1 MIVFFE
7 NNEDNC
13 TCFEPIKNIKKCKY
27 HLDYESGRHDF
38 DICSYDKCK
47 YNGPISLCT
56 HKDEEDNCTC
66 FEPEMIEYGSSDA
79 YNDEDEFYKKYC
91 RGCSSLVCSGVRDT
105 VAREGCR
112 YYRHE
117 MKKETPDN
125 LPLPE
130 GAKIALPKYSARI
143 SIGNFQINLTDKT
156 FTEEQI
162 KNMKEMLGWEVENL

>member
-1 MIVFFE
+1 MSQEAIILYE
-7 NNEDNC
+7 SQGEKDKRGR
-13 TCFEPIKNIKKCKY
+13 TIDMMKCKFC
-27 HLDYESGRHDF
+27 LESPDGSNNA
-38 DICSYDKCK
+38 CLNWSCKSTKCLFADPQ
-47 YNGPISLCT
+47 NEC
-56 HKDEEDNCTC
+56 EC
-66 FEPEMIEYGSSDA
+66 FEPERIEYGSSDA
-79 YNDEDEFYKKYC
+79 HNDEDEFYKKYC
-91 RGCSSLVCSGVRDT
+91 KGCSSLVCSGVRDT

-125 LPLPE
+125 LPLRE

>member
-1 MIVFFE
+1 MKCKFYSDEIGKCLFDGPPDDCPFE

-13 TCFEPIKNIKKCKY
+13 ACFEPK
-27 HLDYESGRHDF
+27 
-38 DICSYDKCK
+38 
-47 YNGPISLCT
+47 
-56 HKDEEDNCTC
+56 
-66 FEPEMIEYGSSDA
+66 MMEYGSSDV
-79 YNDEDEFYKKYC
+79 YNDEDEFYNKYC

-125 LPLPE
+125 LPSPE
-130 GAKIALPKYSARI
+130 GVIPLKGYKIALPKYSARI
-143 SIGNFQINLTDKT
+143 SIGSLQINLTDKT